1 MISRDWGMAAAL
13 LLLVTPAV
21 AQESQTT
28 RVEQT
33 QVEQSRQQTAQA
45 WGLDQKEFE
54 RFESIM
60 KGPRGTWSPNID
72 PLTALGLEART
83 PAERQKYAEQ
93 LVKAER
99 ARAEAELS
107 LQRAYDAAW
116 KRLYPNDMPVNAFT
130 TNDNDVEKGS
140 RSIFTSTSTAPK
152 QRLSVSIAIDEC
164 GECDAVIKRLLSVQV
179 PMDIWVVDSEGK
191 DDRIRSWAAKVGIP
205 PARVRPGDI
214 TLNHGGALKIERTD
228 LPRIVPRS

>member
-1 MISRDWGMAAAL
+1 MISRDWGMVAAL
-13 LLLVTPAV
+13 LVSVTPAV
-21 AQESQTT
+21 AQESQAT

-33 QVEQSRQQTAQA
+33 QVEQSRQKTAQA

-54 RFESIM
+54 RFETIM

-99 ARAEAELS
+99 ARVEAELS

-116 KRLYPNDMPVNAFT
+116 TRLYPNDMPVNAFT
-130 TNDNDVEKGS
+130 TNGNEAEKDFH
-140 RSIFTSTSTAPK
+140 SIFTSPSVASK
-152 QRLSVSIAIDEC
+152 QRLSVSVAADGCE
-164 GECDAVIKRLLSVQV
+164 ECDAVVKRLLSVQV
-179 PMDIWVVDSEGK
+179 PMDLWVVDSEGK
-191 DDRIRSWAAKVGIP
+191 DDRVRRWAAKVGIP
-205 PARVRPGDI
+205 PARVRLGDI
-214 TLNHGGALKIERTD
+214 TLNHGGALKIEGTD